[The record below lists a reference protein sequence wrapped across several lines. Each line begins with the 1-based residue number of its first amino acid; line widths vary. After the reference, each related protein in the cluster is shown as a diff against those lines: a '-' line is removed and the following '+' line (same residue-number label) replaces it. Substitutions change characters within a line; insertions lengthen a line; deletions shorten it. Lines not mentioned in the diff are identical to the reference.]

1 VWDDNGYP
9 TAEDDDFLAYAGL
22 PLDFQRAAEFILT
35 ELPRAAEHC
44 CAWCG
49 VTDAVDFMDHP
60 VKRIE
65 FSTGGWSGAESLIGF
80 IESRFDTRHFMESWR
95 RGGHYVFE
103 IPRRAYFASSGEAFG
118 RDGETRLDA
127 KHEHAVPNEDSADAQ
142 PTPPKGS
149 N

>member
-103 IPRRAYFASSGEAFG
+103 IRQTPNLHRPRGATNNG
-118 RDGETRLDA
+118 R
-127 KHEHAVPNEDSADAQ
+127 
-142 PTPPKGS
+142 
-149 N
+149 